1 MESTGESN
9 SLKENQQVDFR
20 NRLITYLKNSP
31 PFELDASQES
41 MEALSKVLKEAAKK
55 WLWRHYAAQLDA
67 TAQTKLG
74 TLAYLPVEIRR
85 QIWDHLLRHQLAQH
99 RYTRCTDLRL
109 KNRRQL
115 LISDAGWS
123 DDSRAWD
130 FPNHDVIEIRQE
142 TYLSRS
148 WLYAIRAV
156 SSTIRDECDVI
167 LFSSRILRF
176 ECPDTMGKFF
186 SHLSTY
192 QWTRLFHIR
201 VDLFADCN
209 CDSPHRGEH
218 PNGWL
223 ASFTSLPP
231 NLRTMVIETG
241 KTDESIFVARER
253 RMPVFGAIRQTKA
266 AQPMSL
272 AKRLVLLDM
281 LINRARRCVPCLGVF
296 MGTWHWEYLYPG
308 KQELFES
315 LFREYG
321 SQAIDE
327 QARKAI
333 SSSST

>member
-1 MESTGESN
+1 MESTGES
-9 SLKENQQVDFR
+9 SGLKENQRLNFN
-20 NRLITYLKNSP
+20 NRLLTYLENSP
-31 PFELDASQES
+31 PFELDAPQES

-55 WLWRHYAAQLDA
+55 WLWHHYAAQLDA
-67 TAQTKLG
+67 TDQTKLG

-85 QIWDHLLRHQLAQH
+85 QIWDHLLRYQSAQH
-99 RYTRCTDLRL
+99 RYTRYTNPRL

-115 LISDAGWS
+115 LISHARWS
-123 DDSRAWD
+123 DDSQARD
-130 FPNHDVIEIRQE
+130 SLHHDVIEIRQE
-142 TYLSRS
+142 AYLSRP
-148 WLYAIRAV
+148 WLYPIRAV

-176 ECPDTMGKFF
+176 ECPNTMGKFF

-192 QWTRLFHIR
+192 QQTRLFHIR
-201 VDLFADCN
+201 VNLFAECN
-209 CDSPHRGEH
+209 CDFPHRGEH

-241 KTDESIFVARER
+241 KTDDSIVVARER
-253 RMPVFGAIRQTKA
+253 RMPVFGSIRQTKA
-266 AQPMSL
+266 AQSMSL

-281 LINRARRCVPCLGVF
+281 LINRARRCVPRLDVF

-315 LFREYG
+315 LFREHG

-327 QARKAI
+327 QARKA
-333 SSSST
+333 SSLSGT